1 MIQQS
6 SALFGTVWKDG
17 AWIVRPVTCKV
28 LLPVNKW
35 SQFLWLS
42 VVQKVEAH
50 SRTDWNCQQR
60 IFLPPFIRDNHDFV

>member
-50 SRTDWNCQQR
+50 SRT
-60 IFLPPFIRDNHDFV
+60 